1 MAPRVDRAVRSLPCQ
16 SSIPGRYDLLR
27 TTRKERLE
35 PHRATHDLRVRGL
48 AYHPNLRPTAKRGH
62 MRPAE
67 DGRRVAHLCIAPS
80 PRRVPH
86 PCVFCK
92 GGRRC
97 CRRNSGPFYTA
108 PCVCRRRT
116 SLRKVRDGR
125 GTWPLEHYFLRRD
138 YDDTRPARR

>member
-80 PRRVPH
+80 PRM
-86 PCVFCK
+86 
-92 GGRRC
+92 G
-97 CRRNSGPFYTA
+97 A
-108 PCVCRRRT
+108 PSLRFLQGWAAMLPAQLLSVLHRPLCMPSSYPSFSPTRRT
-116 SLRKVRDGR
+116 GHPHLWWLLQFESRA
-125 GTWPLEHYFLRRD
+125 
-138 YDDTRPARR
+138 TRPAHT